1 MQVILLQAVRNLG
14 APDDLVKVKPG
25 YARNYLIPQ
34 GLAIM
39 ATASRIKALE
49 EKQKQAAHKQ
59 EFLKEQ
65 AAAQI
70 EEIQNVKIVIETLAG
85 ADGKL
90 FGSVTPLMIA
100 NQLKEKGYDIDRR
113 KITLEDI
120 RSTGEYVATVHLHKD
135 VKANINI
142 EVVRKEDE

>member
-14 APDDLVKVKPG
+14 APDDLVKVKAG
-25 YARNYLIPQ
+25 YARNFLIPK
-34 GLAIM
+34 GLAEM
-39 ATASRIKALE
+39 ATSSRLKALA
-49 EKQKQAAHKQ
+49 EKQKQASHKQ

-65 AAAQI
+65 AAIQV
-70 EEIQNVKIVIETLAG
+70 EELQAVKITIETLAG

-100 NQLKEKGYDIDRR
+100 NQLKEKGFDIDRR

-120 RSTGEYVATVHLHKD
+120 RSTGEFTATVHLHKD
-135 VKANINI
+135 VKADISI
-142 EVVRKEDE
+142 EVTRKDD